1 MDTLIKL
8 IEEQQIKYSK
18 KQNKKYLKDNSQFF
32 TPNDIALKMIRT
44 IDIEKYSNNEEL
56 YILEP
61 AAGFGI
67 LIVSLIYNILNLNPS
82 DIAIKKIVI
91 DAYETEKEISKT
103 LDENLS
109 LLKYILKQNNN
120 IALEYNI
127 INGNFILLNE
137 SKWKSEK
144 RELKYDII
152 ISNPPFDKI
161 NQTSK
166 EAIIMKNI
174 IFGQPNIY
182 SLFIAMSLK
191 LLKNDGTYVVLSPR
205 NYLNGTYTIKLRE
218 FILKDYSLIH
228 LHSFEKRSI
237 FSLVSQEIIIATYV
251 GTKFKNNDVEISY
264 NGSTSFTTEF
274 NNLISDKKTR
284 SLMVPKSKENL
295 KIFDLFSNFN
305 YKLKDI
311 NLKISVGPV
320 VQFREKVTYKD
331 IYIPGKSYPLLVSI
345 DILENNII
353 NYYKRKN
360 IRKTHNKSISIESN
374 RLIKNSN
381 YVIARKVTSK
391 NCTNL
396 LIAAVL
402 HKDYF
407 DTDKI
412 GLDNNLIYFHKLDNS
427 VLKIEEAYGIYC
439 FISSSY
445 FRNVYSL
452 INGTHT
458 INISDFDNIRFPSNN
473 ILTALGKELL
483 KANDYSE
490 KKCNEIFEKFFY
502 QQSQKVSY

>member
-8 IEEQQIKYSK
+8 IEQQQIQYSER
-18 KQNKKYLKDNSQFF
+18 QNKKYLKNNSQFF
-32 TPNDIALKMIRT
+32 TPNDIALKMVKT
-44 IDIEKYSNNEEL
+44 IDIKKYSHNEEL

-67 LIVSLIYNILNLNPS
+67 LIVSLIYYIINFN
-82 DIAIKKIVI
+82 DVAIKRIIV
-91 DAYETEKEISKT
+91 DAYELEKEISIV
-103 LDENLS
+103 LDTNLNFLKH
-109 LLKYILKQNNN
+109 LLQQNHN
-120 IALEYNI
+120 ITLEYNV

-137 SKWKSEK
+137 STWKTK
-144 RELKYDII
+144 NRILKYDII

-161 NQTSK
+161 NQSSK
-166 EAIIMKNI
+166 EAIVMKDI
-174 IFGQPNIY
+174 IYGQPNIY

-191 LLKNDGTYVVLSPR
+191 LLKKSGTYVVLSPR

-218 FILKDYSLIH
+218 FILKNYSLIH

-237 FSLVSQEIIIATYV
+237 FNLVSQEIIIATYL
-251 GTKFKNNDVEISY
+251 GTKLENNDVKISY
-264 NGSTSFTTEF
+264 NGTPSFTTKF
-274 NNLISDKKTR
+274 INLISDKKTK
-284 SLMVPKSKENL
+284 SLMLPKSRENL
-295 KIFDLFSNFN
+295 KVFNLFSNFK
-305 YKLKDI
+305 YQLKDI

-320 VQFREKVTYKD
+320 VQFREKNIYKD
-331 IYIPGKSYPLLVSI
+331 IYTPGKSYPLLVSI

-353 NYYKRKN
+353 NYYNRKN
-360 IRKTHNKSISIESN
+360 IRKTHNKSISNESN

-402 HKDYF
+402 NKDYF
-407 DTDKI
+407 DADKI
-412 GLDNNLIYFHKLDNS
+412 GLDNNLVYFHKLDNS
-427 VLKIEEAYGIYC
+427 SLSIEEAYGIYC

-445 FRNVYSL
+445 FKEVYSL

-458 INISDFDNIRFPSNN
+458 INISDFDNIRFPSNK
-473 ILTALGKELL
+473 ILTALGIEIL

-490 KKCNEIFEKFFY
+490 KKCDEIFKKFFY
-502 QQSQKVSY
+502 R